1 MISQKLFDAL
11 KEKKAD
17 AIISESQQTRKWY
30 TGISTS
36 DGWLIIESNK
46 EATLFVDGRYIEYA
60 KNNAK
65 NVKVNLLKK
74 DSLQKWL
81 IDKKFK
87 KIAIEED
94 YLTIEKRDFLKKIL
108 QETKTSITT
117 INAQKFRIIK
127 SNEEVNYIQKAI
139 DISLESFEILK
150 SYLKEGITEKELQ
163 HKLEYIMVRKGAE
176 KEAFDSIVA
185 FNDST
190 AEPHHHSSDKRL
202 KKGDMVTIDFGAK
215 YNGYC
220 ADITR
225 TFIYEDQGNAKYK
238 EILDIVEEAARLG
251 REAVKPGV
259 KASEIDSICRSYIK
273 SKGYGDFFVHSTG
286 HGLGIDVHEFPY
298 VSATSDITLEPGMI
312 ITVEPGIYIE
322 GTGGA
327 RIEDDVLVTP
337 TGNKVLS
344 RK

>member
-1 MISQKLFDAL
+1 
-11 KEKKAD
+11 
-17 AIISESQQTRKWY
+17 
-30 TGISTS
+30 
-36 DGWLIIESNK
+36 
-46 EATLFVDGRYIEYA
+46 
-60 KNNAK
+60 
-65 NVKVNLLKK
+65 
-74 DSLQKWL
+74 
-81 IDKKFK
+81 
-87 KIAIEED
+87 
-94 YLTIEKRDFLKKIL
+94 
-108 QETKTSITT
+108 
-117 INAQKFRIIK
+117 
-127 SNEEVNYIQKAI
+127 
-139 DISLESFEILK
+139 
-150 SYLKEGITEKELQ
+150 
-163 HKLEYIMVRKGAE
+163 
-176 KEAFDSIVA
+176 
-185 FNDST
+185 
-190 AEPHHHSSDKRL
+190 
-202 KKGDMVTIDFGAK
+202 MVTIDFGAK

-298 VSATSDITLEPGMI
+298 VSTTSDITLEPGMI
-312 ITVEPGIYIE
+312 ITVEPGIYVE
-322 GTGGA
+322 GIGGA

>member
-108 QETKTSITT
+108 QETKSG
-117 INAQKFRIIK
+117 IK
-127 SNEEVNYIQKAI
+127 Y
-139 DISLESFEILK
+139 
-150 SYLKEGITEKELQ
+150 
-163 HKLEYIMVRKGAE
+163 
-176 KEAFDSIVA
+176 
-185 FNDST
+185 
-190 AEPHHHSSDKRL
+190 
-202 KKGDMVTIDFGAK
+202 
-215 YNGYC
+215 
-220 ADITR
+220 
-225 TFIYEDQGNAKYK
+225 
-238 EILDIVEEAARLG
+238 ILDLPDEDATQEECDALAEFIEENYDVDVDVQDGGQPVYSFVIGVE
-251 REAVKPGV
+251 
-259 KASEIDSICRSYIK
+259 
-273 SKGYGDFFVHSTG
+273 
-286 HGLGIDVHEFPY
+286 
-298 VSATSDITLEPGMI
+298 
-312 ITVEPGIYIE
+312 
-322 GTGGA
+322 
-327 RIEDDVLVTP
+327 
-337 TGNKVLS
+337 
-344 RK
+344 

>member
-1 MISQKLFDAL
+1 MIPQKLFDVL

-30 TGISTS
+30 TSISTS

-46 EATLFVDGRYIEYA
+46 EATLFVDGRYVEYA

-74 DSLQKWL
+74 DSFQKWL
-81 IDKKFK
+81 KDKKFK

-94 YLTIEKRDFLKKIL
+94 YLTIEKRDFLKKIF
-108 QETKTSITT
+108 QESKTSVTT
-117 INAQKFRIIK
+117 VNAQKFRIIK
-127 SNEEVNYIQKAI
+127 SNEEINYIQKAI
-139 DISLESFEILK
+139 DISLESFDILK
-150 SYLKEGITEKELQ
+150 SYLKEGVTEKELQ
-163 HKLEYIMVRKGAE
+163 HKLEYIMARKGAE

-190 AEPHHHSSDKRL
+190 AEPHHHSSNKTL
-202 KKGDMVTIDFGAK
+202 KKGDMITIDFGAK

-225 TFIYEDQGNAKYK
+225 TFIYEDQGNEKYK
-238 EILDIVEEAARLG
+238 EILEIVEEAARLG
-251 REAVKPGV
+251 REAVKPGI

-273 SKGYGDFFVHSTG
+273 SKGYEEFFVHSTG

-298 VSATSDITLEPGMI
+298 VSATSDIILEPGMI

-322 GTGGA
+322 KLGGA
-327 RIEDDVLVTP
+327 RIEDDVLVTS

>member
-1 MISQKLFDAL
+1 MIPQKLFDVL

-46 EATLFVDGRYIEYA
+46 EATLFVDGRYVD
-60 KNNAK
+60 NAK

-74 DSLQKWL
+74 DSFQKWL
-81 IDKKFK
+81 KDKKFK

-94 YLTIEKRDFLKKIL
+94 YLTIEKRDFLKKIF
-108 QETKTSITT
+108 QESKTSVTT
-117 INAQKFRIIK
+117 VNAQKFRIIK
-127 SNEEVNYIQKAI
+127 SNEEINYIQKAI
-139 DISLESFEILK
+139 DISLESFDILK
-150 SYLKEGITEKELQ
+150 SYLKEGVTEKELQ
-163 HKLEYIMVRKGAE
+163 HKLEYIMARKGAE

-190 AEPHHHSSDKRL
+190 AEPHHHSSNKTL
-202 KKGDMVTIDFGAK
+202 KKGDMITIDFGAK

-225 TFIYEDQGNAKYK
+225 TFIYEDQGNEKYK
-238 EILDIVEEAARLG
+238 EILEIVEEAARLG
-251 REAVKPGV
+251 REAVKPGI
-259 KASEIDSICRSYIK
+259 KANEIDSICRSYIK
-273 SKGYGDFFVHSTG
+273 SKGYEEFFVHSTG

-298 VSATSDITLEPGMI
+298 VSATSDIILEPGMI

-322 GTGGA
+322 KLGGA
-327 RIEDDVLVTP
+327 RIEDDVLVTS

>member
-30 TGISTS
+30 TDISTS

-74 DSLQKWL
+74 DSFQKWL

-87 KIAIEED
+87 KIAIESD
-94 YLTIEKRDFLKKIL
+94 YLTVEKRDFLKKIF
-108 QETKTSITT
+108 QESKTSITT
-117 INAQKFRIIK
+117 INAQKFRIVK
-127 SNEEVNYIQKAI
+127 SNEEVNDVQKAI
-139 DISLESFEILK
+139 DISLESFEVLK

-185 FNDST
+185 FSEST
-190 AEPHHHSSDKRL
+190 AEPHHHSSDRQL

-225 TFIYEDQGNAKYK
+225 TFIYEDQGNEKYK
-238 EILDIVEEAARLG
+238 EILEIVEEAARLG
-251 REAVKPGV
+251 REAVKPGI
-259 KASEIDSICRSYIK
+259 KASKIDSICRSYIK
-273 SKGYGDFFVHSTG
+273 SKGYGNFFVHSTG

-298 VSATSDITLEPGMI
+298 VSATSDIILEPGMI
-312 ITVEPGIYIE
+312 ITVEPGIYVE
-322 GTGGA
+322 GLCGA
-327 RIEDDVLVTP
+327 RIEDDVLVTS

>member
-1 MISQKLFDAL
+1 MNSQKLFDVL
-11 KEKKAD
+11 KEKKID
-17 AIISESQQTRKWY
+17 AIICESPQTRRWY
-30 TGISTS
+30 TGVSTT

-81 IDKKFK
+81 LSKNFK
-87 KIAIEED
+87 KIAIED
-94 YLTIEKRDFLKKIL
+94 NYLTLSKRDYLKKIFTG
-108 QETKTSITT
+108 TKVTFTS
-117 INAQKFRIIK
+117 INAQMFRIVKSEDEIK
-127 SNEEVNYIQKAI
+127 LVQKAI
-139 DISLESFEILK
+139 DISLESFEVLK
-150 SYLKEGITEKELQ
+150 SYIKEGVTEKELQ

-176 KEAFDSIVA
+176 REAFDSIVA

-190 AEPHHHSSDKRL
+190 AEPHHHSSDKKL
-202 KKGDMVTIDFGAK
+202 KKGDMVTIDFGAQ
-215 YNGYC
+215 YDGYC

-225 TFIYEDQGNAKYK
+225 TFIYENQGNEKFN
-238 EILDIVEEAARLG
+238 EILSIVEEAARLG
-251 REAVKPGV
+251 REAVKPGI
-259 KASEIDSICRSYIK
+259 KASEIDKVCRSFIK
-273 SKGYGDFFVHSTG
+273 SKGYDNFFVHSTG

-298 VSATSDITLEPGMI
+298 VSTTSDIVLEPGMI

-322 GTGGA
+322 KLGGA
-327 RIEDDVLVTP
+327 RIEDDVLVTKD
-337 TGNKVLS
+337 GNKVLT

>member
-1 MISQKLFDAL
+1 
-11 KEKKAD
+11 
-17 AIISESQQTRKWY
+17 
-30 TGISTS
+30 
-36 DGWLIIESNK
+36 
-46 EATLFVDGRYIEYA
+46 
-60 KNNAK
+60 
-65 NVKVNLLKK
+65 
-74 DSLQKWL
+74 
-81 IDKKFK
+81 
-87 KIAIEED
+87 
-94 YLTIEKRDFLKKIL
+94 
-108 QETKTSITT
+108 
-117 INAQKFRIIK
+117 
-127 SNEEVNYIQKAI
+127 
-139 DISLESFEILK
+139 
-150 SYLKEGITEKELQ
+150 
-163 HKLEYIMVRKGAE
+163 MVRKGAE

-185 FNDST
+185 FNTST
-190 AEPHHHSSDKRL
+190 AEPHHHSSDKQL

-298 VSATSDITLEPGMI
+298 VSTTSDITLEPGMI
-312 ITVEPGIYIE
+312 ITVEPGIYVE

-327 RIEDDVLVTP
+327 RIEDDVLVTS